1 MAIEREIRIDRHAY
15 DRYCERV
22 DPIGWQKF

>member
-1 MAIEREIRIDRHAY
+1 MAIEKQVRIDRHAY

-22 DPIGWQKF
+22 GPADKTIE